1 MVKRFKKKVPKHVF
15 ERSVRIKNGVFQPKV
30 DRKVRNSMKTQPRLD
45 WIDEELKY
53 VELEEKL
60 KKGVLK

>member
-15 ERSVRIKNGVFQPKV
+15 ERYIRIKNGVFQQKI

-45 WIDEELKY
+45 WTVDWVDLELKY
-53 VELEEKL
+53 VEQLIK
-60 KKGVLK
+60 

>member
-15 ERSVRIKNGVFQPKV
+15 ERYIRIKNGVFQQKI

-45 WIDEELKY
+45 WLDEELKY
-53 VELEEKL
+53 VELEEQL
-60 KKGVLK
+60 IR